1 MATLVI
7 SSKISAIIQRVAIK
21 LNINQL
27 PNCNDNRRISRDNI
41 QGDPYYFQLSP
52 TNLFDNSDRTLQ
64 LNWTQ
69 SSSKE
74 TLEPWKKKKKK
85 KKENWNRLDKRSG
98 QLNRTGFTL
107 KKSRSRFLPGW
118 LVIVRR
124 AVALTYPFPGPRF
137 RLCGERRI
145 FDRRMQF
152 WTGDYKATATINGT
166 RQLRRQLHWQAY

>member
-41 QGDPYYFQLSP
+41 QGDPCYFQLSP

-74 TLEPWKKKKKK
+74 TLEPWKKKE
-85 KKENWNRLDKRSG
+85 KER
-98 QLNRTGFTL
+98 
-107 KKSRSRFLPGW
+107 KSKSIR
-118 LVIVRR
+118 
-124 AVALTYPFPGPRF
+124 
-137 RLCGERRI
+137 
-145 FDRRMQF
+145 
-152 WTGDYKATATINGT
+152 
-166 RQLRRQLHWQAY
+166 